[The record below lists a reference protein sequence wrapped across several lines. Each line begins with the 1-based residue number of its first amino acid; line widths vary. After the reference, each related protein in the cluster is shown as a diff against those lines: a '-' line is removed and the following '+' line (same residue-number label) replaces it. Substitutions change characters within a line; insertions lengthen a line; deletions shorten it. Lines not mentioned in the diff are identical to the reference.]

1 MSGSGRVM
9 AGGANLYGYRVGILM
24 IEGRFPRPP
33 GAIGN
38 ARSFDFPV
46 LHRVVPGAS
55 GEVTVRMASQ
65 LSAGSQR
72 LAGLAAPWI
81 EGAKELERQGCLA
94 ITTSCG
100 FAILYQQMLA
110 EAVSI
115 PVWSSSLLLAPF
127 ILSGLPASRRLG
139 IITAEASALGPS
151 HFALAGVDPARCAM
165 IGMEGCPEFAATAWQ
180 DRTTLDVDRQEEEAV
195 SVARRLAAQTP
206 DLGAILLECSLLPPY
221 AAMIQKAVPVPV
233 FDFTHLVRLAHDTA
247 RRQPFIP
254 E

>member
-1 MSGSGRVM
+1 MSGSRRVM
-9 AGGANLYGYRVGILM
+9 TGGANLYGYRVGILM

-46 LHRVVPGAS
+46 LHRVVPDAS

-72 LAGLAAPWI
+72 LAELAVPWI

-100 FAILYQQMLA
+100 FAILYQRELA
-110 EAVSI
+110 EAVSV
-115 PVWSSSLLLAPF
+115 PVWSSSLLLASF

-139 IITAEASALGPS
+139 IITAESSALGLP
-151 HFALAGVDPARCAM
+151 HFTLAGIDPARCAV

-180 DRTTLDVDRQEEEAV
+180 DRTTLDLDRQEEEAV

-221 AAMIQKAVPVPV
+221 AAMIQQAVPVPV
-233 FDFTHLVRLAHDTA
+233 FDFTHLVHLAHNTA
-247 RRQPFIP
+247 RRQPFTP